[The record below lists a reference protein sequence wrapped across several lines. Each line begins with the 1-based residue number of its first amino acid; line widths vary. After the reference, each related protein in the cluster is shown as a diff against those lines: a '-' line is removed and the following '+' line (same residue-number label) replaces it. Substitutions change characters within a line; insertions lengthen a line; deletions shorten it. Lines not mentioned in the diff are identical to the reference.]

1 MSRKTSGSRAS
12 FSPTQRKAC
21 AVLAVCV
28 LAVILTF
35 IASWVLPGKL
45 SLGGSGRYD
54 PQAYPL
60 DTSLGSVLAKTSD
73 AGTDYV
79 SSTLFVGDQ
88 FAKSLYDDKV
98 ITLDQFAGKDG
109 LTVSSLLND
118 ACVYFAGDSSAYTVP
133 QAVSKMK
140 PRRWA
145 ATIWTAAFPMII
157 LPVTISRLSSQL
169 PVRTSTAMSLSVP
182 FRLWQKM
189 HLMPP
194 KRS

>member
-79 SSTLFVGDQ
+79 SSTLFVGISLPSPCMTI
-88 FAKSLYDDKV
+88 KSSRW
-98 ITLDQFAGKDG
+98 I
-109 LTVSSLLND
+109 SL
-118 ACVYFAGDSSAYTVP
+118 
-133 QAVSKMK
+133 QA
-140 PRRWA
+140 R
-145 ATIWTAAFPMII
+145 TA
-157 LPVTISRLSSQL
+157 
-169 PVRTSTAMSLSVP
+169 
-182 FRLWQKM
+182 
-189 HLMPP
+189 
-194 KRS
+194 

>member
-1 MSRKTSGSRAS
+1 MQSAAGHSPPPEPTRPAGASYIRNKGRNEHYEPQNIRRLAS

-79 SSTLFVGDQ
+79 SSSTLFVGDQ

-118 ACVYFAGDSSAYTVP
+118 ACVYFAGGFQRLYRPAGGIQNETP
-133 QAVSKMK
+133 
-140 PRRWA
+140 PRGHA
-145 ATIWTAAFPMII
+145 AGQQR
-157 LPVTISRLSSQL
+157 SGR
-169 PVRTSTAMSLSVP
+169 RP
-182 FRLWQKM
+182 FL
-189 HLMPP
+189 
-194 KRS
+194 

>member
-79 SSTLFVGDQ
+79 SSTRP
-88 FAKSLYDDKV
+88 
-98 ITLDQFAGKDG
+98 AGG
-109 LTVSSLLND
+109 IQNETPPRGH
-118 ACVYFAGDSSAYTVP
+118 AAGQQRSGR
-133 QAVSKMK
+133 Q
-140 PRRWA
+140 
-145 ATIWTAAFPMII
+145 
-157 LPVTISRLSSQL
+157 
-169 PVRTSTAMSLSVP
+169 P
-182 FRLWQKM
+182 FL
-189 HLMPP
+189 
-194 KRS
+194 

>member
-60 DTSLGSVLAKTSD
+60 DTSLGSVLAKTSMQ
-73 AGTDYV
+73 APIMSPPRCLWGISLPSPCMTIK
-79 SSTLFVGDQ
+79 SSRWI
-88 FAKSLYDDKV
+88 SL
-98 ITLDQFAGKDG
+98 
-109 LTVSSLLND
+109 
-118 ACVYFAGDSSAYTVP
+118 
-133 QAVSKMK
+133 QA
-140 PRRWA
+140 R
-145 ATIWTAAFPMII
+145 TA
-157 LPVTISRLSSQL
+157 
-169 PVRTSTAMSLSVP
+169 
-182 FRLWQKM
+182 
-189 HLMPP
+189 
-194 KRS
+194 

>member
-73 AGTDYV
+73 LPSPCMTIK
-79 SSTLFVGDQ
+79 SSRWI
-88 FAKSLYDDKV
+88 SL
-98 ITLDQFAGKDG
+98 
-109 LTVSSLLND
+109 
-118 ACVYFAGDSSAYTVP
+118 
-133 QAVSKMK
+133 QA
-140 PRRWA
+140 R
-145 ATIWTAAFPMII
+145 TA
-157 LPVTISRLSSQL
+157 
-169 PVRTSTAMSLSVP
+169 
-182 FRLWQKM
+182 
-189 HLMPP
+189 
-194 KRS
+194 

>member
-35 IASWVLPGKL
+35 IASW
-45 SLGGSGRYD
+45 
-54 PQAYPL
+54 
-60 DTSLGSVLAKTSD
+60 
-73 AGTDYV
+73 V

-140 PRRWA
+140 PRRVV
-145 ATIWTAAFPMII
+145 M
-157 LPVTISRLSSQL
+157 LLGSNDLDG
-169 PVRTSTAMSLSVP
+169 SLSYDNFARNYKQAVIAITGA
-182 FRLWQKM
+182 
-189 HLMPP
+189 
-194 KRS
+194 

>member
-88 FAKSLYDDKV
+88 FANSLYDDKV
-98 ITLDQFAGKDG
+98 ITLDQFAG
-109 LTVSSLLND
+109 
-118 ACVYFAGDSSAYTVP
+118 
-133 QAVSKMK
+133 
-140 PRRWA
+140 
-145 ATIWTAAFPMII
+145 
-157 LPVTISRLSSQL
+157 
-169 PVRTSTAMSLSVP
+169 
-182 FRLWQKM
+182 
-189 HLMPP
+189 
-194 KRS
+194 

>member
-109 LTVSSLLND
+109 LTVSSLLRLL
-118 ACVYFAGDSSAYTVP
+118 CGGFQRLYRPAGGIQNETP
-133 QAVSKMK
+133 
-140 PRRWA
+140 PRGHA
-145 ATIWTAAFPMII
+145 AGQQR
-157 LPVTISRLSSQL
+157 SGRQ
-169 PVRTSTAMSLSVP
+169 P
-182 FRLWQKM
+182 FL
-189 HLMPP
+189 
-194 KRS
+194 